1 MKNRK
6 TSEIRTDS
14 TAYTVRWERREEISK
29 LVNGLKTIYFLFL
42 FLLLTHTELRSA
54 HMLSFF
60 LIFCTNTGNKVSLN
74 TDEPT
79 FHIIQTKVQI
89 VNV

>member
-29 LVNGLKTIYFLFL
+29 LVNGLKTIYFF
-42 FLLLTHTELRSA
+42 
-54 HMLSFF
+54 
-60 LIFCTNTGNKVSLN
+60 IFISS
-74 TDEPT
+74 
-79 FHIIQTKVQI
+79 
-89 VNV
+89 VNSY